1 MIRLCETCGKPI
13 KYGYMTDGC
22 GDFYTHEGKCFA
34 KYMDKTYGK
43 YKWMET
49 GNGEEDEYDGY
60 YVVAAAVVGGIQGT
74 GIFYTECEEE
84 E

>member
-1 MIRLCETCGKPI
+1 MRVCETCGKVI
-13 KYGYMTDGC
+13 DHGYMTDGC

-43 YKWMET
+43 HKWMEI
-49 GNGEEDEYDGY
+49 GNGEEDEYGGY
-60 YVVAAAVVGGIQGT
+60 YVVTAAVVGGIQGT